1 MVGTEYGTEY
11 GTESPLHTMNDFEN
25 RIVAILVDPGSQ
37 FLKNMEELADV
48 IVLCRD
54 RKQGYGQRNDAY
66 RLLFIWYKYFPD
78 WALRIFGKFVYESVG
93 SWADVKYFCD
103 YLSTVHCENAYESS
117 CVENL
122 TNILIDRMNTQLQS
136 DYLQWNLEIS
146 DYLEKRDIIFR
157 NGMDVSMLGGL
168 PRRPRALETI
178 SMAAKWV
185 PRESSK
191 YQWLFDKMVLRW
203 GRKYYSNYFI
213 EIDSDKENHNPR
225 WDQQK
230 KLLNK
235 LSMLFRKMVA
245 GLSRELLYDLN
256 KNT

>member
-1 MVGTEYGTEY
+1 MVGMN
-11 GTESPLHTMNDFEN
+11 TMNDFEN
-25 RIVAILVDPGSQ
+25 RIVAILVDPGPQ
-37 FLKNMEELADV
+37 FPKNMEDLAD
-48 IVLCRD
+48 IIIFCRD
-54 RKQGYGQRNDAY
+54 RKHGFGQRDDAY
-66 RLLFIWYKYFPD
+66 QMLFIWYKYFPD
-78 WALRIFGKFVYESVG
+78 WALRIFGKFVYDSVG
-93 SWADVKYFCD
+93 SWADVKYFCE
-103 YLSTVHCENAYESS
+103 YLSKVHCENVYEST

-122 TNILIDRMNTQLQS
+122 TNMLIDRMNTQLQC
-136 DYLQWNLEIS
+136 DYLEWNYAIS

-157 NGMDVSMLGGL
+157 DGMDVSMLGGL
-168 PRRPRALETI
+168 PRRPHAVEII

-213 EIDSDKENHNPR
+213 EIDDNKDSNKENYSPKWN
-225 WDQQK
+225 QQK

-235 LSMLFRKMVA
+235 LSMLYRKMVA